1 MAAIST
7 DVGPLRDVFKQDG
20 PLAAGTGK
28 CGVATGNERKHD
40 AVQPSNQIPV
50 EQSYK
55 VADSIGHLSKEE
67 LSKGPRKRIINQQ
80 STHSFP

>member
-20 PLAAGTGK
+20 PLAAGTGE

-50 EQSYK
+50 GQFYK